1 MKYFIQVPFK
11 FHLDFLKAGPS
22 NIMHDTFESYYIV
35 TRSFMGWSAGKWLHK
50 HHYYCCA
57 NSNLP
62 SLIYKQITR
71 ERQHQPDEFKNK
83 LDIICCGSS
92 SESRD
97 VSKYASQT
105 LKQNSQLKVYSSIF
119 IFIGTKFYNFS
130 TC

>member
-1 MKYFIQVPFK
+1 
-11 FHLDFLKAGPS
+11 
-22 NIMHDTFESYYIV
+22 
-35 TRSFMGWSAGKWLHK
+35 MGWSAGKWLHK

-92 SESRD
+92 SESCD
-97 VSKYASQT
+97 VIRQSVSQST
-105 LKQNSQLKVYSSIF
+105 GLKE
-119 IFIGTKFYNFS
+119 TKKQRACILYHKRGN
-130 TC
+130 